1 MKNIYKGLLLSI
13 LAVMLGGCAAT
24 ISGTVKFADQGQ
36 GAAAEQGSQGSG
48 EEQGQ
53 LEGIVVNMINTTAD
67 VTAASYS
74 VKTDKGGKFKAD
86 PAQLKPGT
94 YKVEI
99 NEPGYRPESKT
110 IEFKDSSREVDFEL
124 KRMPMGSSRSYR
136 GSQSDRDK
144 IINPGEVNIQPPSM

>member
-1 MKNIYKGLLLSI
+1 MKNIYKVVLLSFVT
-13 LAVMLGGCAAT
+13 LMLGGCAAT

-36 GAAAEQGSQGSG
+36 GAAESG
-48 EEQGQ
+48 TQEEGENR
-53 LEGIVVNMINTTAD
+53 LEGIVVNLINTTAD
-67 VTAASYS
+67 VGGASYS
-74 VKTDKGGKFKAD
+74 VKTDKSGKYKAE
-86 PAQLKPGT
+86 AEQLKPGT

-136 GSQSDRDK
+136 GSKSDRDK

>member
-1 MKNIYKGLLLSI
+1 MKNINKGLLLSLI
-13 LAVMLGGCAAT
+13 ALMLSGCAAT
-24 ISGTVKFADQGQ
+24 ISGTVKFADPGQ
-36 GAAAEQGSQGSG
+36 GAAAEADAQGEDQGSK
-48 EEQGQ
+48 
-53 LEGIVVNMINTTAD
+53 LEGIVVNLINTTAD
-67 VTAASYS
+67 VGAASYS
-74 VKTDKGGKFKAD
+74 VKTDKSGKYKAE
-86 PAQLKPGT
+86 AEQLKPGT

-136 GSQSDRDK
+136 GSKSDRDK